1 MTDWNP
7 MEQQLRSWKPRSPSA
22 KLKERLFP
30 ASEPLIVE
38 APGAF
43 SGRWGWVAPVM
54 GSFLALMAVSGSHS
68 TQIVS
73 YSSHGTT
80 DWLSAA
86 TSNQSYAAY
95 FAAGFHS
102 EQNSLQQDPI
112 EWTNRPRSSG
122 QIGTIP
128 VANTNHSLIQ

>member
-1 MTDWNP
+1 

-30 ASEPLIVE
+30 STEPLIVE

-54 GSFLALMAVSGSHS
+54 GCFLALMAVSGSRS
-68 TQIVS
+68 NQIVWI
-73 YSSHGTT
+73 SSHRNT
-80 DWLSAA
+80 DWLSAV

-95 FAAGFHS
+95 IAVGFHS

-112 EWTNRPRSSG
+112 EWTNRPRSSSQVG
-122 QIGTIP
+122 SVP
-128 VANTNHSLIQ
+128 LAKTNSLIQ